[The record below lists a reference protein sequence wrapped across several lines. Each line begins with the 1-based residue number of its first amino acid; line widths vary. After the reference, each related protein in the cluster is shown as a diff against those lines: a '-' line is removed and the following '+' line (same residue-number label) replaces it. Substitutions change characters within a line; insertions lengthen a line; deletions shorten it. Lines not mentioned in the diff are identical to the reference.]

1 MSDSRGASAPDPHGR
16 WLRSRETLGRR
27 HPPPLR
33 QHRSWKTTRRSTH
46 VDEVA
51 AITQRLAVLVEA
63 GISPTGAWHYLAGTA
78 SADGSRVASPQW
90 HPTSARPARA
100 RSTDAVLATVAS
112 ALERGSAL
120 DLAIAA
126 AARACDPR
134 TRQAWSAVA
143 AAWSVATVSG
153 APVSVCLR
161 HFAAAL
167 VELGDI
173 QRAIDVA
180 LSAPVLSARLMSALP
195 ILGLA
200 LGTVLGFDTVSTL
213 VTTLPGLI
221 CLGAGAGLLA
231 VSHWWNSA
239 LVSSAMPSLAFPGIT
254 LELTSV
260 ALSGGVSLD
269 RAGRIVAEALAMN
282 RLEDPGG
289 QGRLDDVLD
298 LSRRAGVP
306 AAELLRAEGA
316 QARRA
321 ALALS
326 QARAAS
332 LGVRLTVPMG
342 VCVLP
347 AFMLLGVAPLVLSVI
362 ATTLG
367 SPSS

>member
-1 MSDSRGASAPDPHGR
+1 M
-16 WLRSRETLGRR
+16 
-27 HPPPLR
+27 
-33 QHRSWKTTRRSTH
+33 
-46 VDEVA
+46 
-51 AITQRLAVLVEA
+51 LVEA
-63 GISPTGAWHYLAGTA
+63 GVSPVGAWSYLAGTA
-78 SADGSRVASPQW
+78 VGTER
-90 HPTSARPARA
+90 T
-100 RSTDAVLATVAS
+100 RSSEAVIATVAG
-112 ALERGSAL
+112 ALERGAPL

-173 QRAIDVA
+173 QRSIDVA

-195 ILGLA
+195 VLGLA

-213 VTTLPGLI
+213 VSTLPGLV
-221 CLGAGAGLLA
+221 CLGSGAGLLLA
-231 VSHWWNSA
+231 SRWWNSV
-239 LVSSAMPSLAFPGIT
+239 LVASAMPSLSLPGIT
-254 LELTSV
+254 LELTAV

-269 RAGRIVAEALAMN
+269 RAGRVVAEALASN
-282 RLEDPGG
+282 RLEDLGA
-289 QGRLDDVLD
+289 QGRLDAVLD

-321 ALALS
+321 ALAVS
-326 QARAAS
+326 QARAAT

-347 AFMLLGVAPLVLSVI
+347 AFMLLGVAPLLLGVI

-367 SPSS
+367 SPGN